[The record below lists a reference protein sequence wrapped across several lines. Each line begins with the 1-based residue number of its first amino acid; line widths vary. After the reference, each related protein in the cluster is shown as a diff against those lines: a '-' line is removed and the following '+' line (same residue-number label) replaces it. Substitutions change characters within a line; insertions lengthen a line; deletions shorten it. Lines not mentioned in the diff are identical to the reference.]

1 LRSSKY
7 TGEARRRITEGG
19 SHDLDNLC
27 STLDPVALGISDE
40 LHDGRI
46 HPYFARRSSHYAGSG
61 PLSEAMTA
69 EDYLQVLICS
79 SYIC

>member
-1 LRSSKY
+1 MDDRRDTRDTLAFGD
-7 TGEARRRITEGG
+7 GEQ
-19 SHDLDNLC
+19 
-27 STLDPVALGISDE
+27 
-40 LHDGRI
+40 LHDGRVD
-46 HPYFARRSSHYAGSG
+46 PYFACCSSHCAGGG

>member
-1 LRSSKY
+1 MRSSKY
-7 TGEARRRITEGG
+7 RGEARRRITEGG

-27 STLDPVALGISDE
+27 SPIDPVALGVSDQ
-40 LHDGRI
+40 LHDGWI
-46 HPYFARRSSHYAGSG
+46 HPYFAHHSSHCAGTW

-69 EDYLQVLICS
+69 EDYLRVLICS